1 MMSHNYKCNIINCI
15 FTFVFALLSV
25 SIKAENKDIVI
36 MSSVDNEI
44 VRLRWS
50 PINHEL
56 WQVANKYGYTLE
68 RYIFDKKKSMTMER
82 SDVYRPLSISEWRII
97 ADTNDRAAIV
107 SEAMF
112 GENFEIANEDTS
124 ALRMTN
130 VAKEQDMRFS
140 FAMLMAA
147 QDFDLA
153 CKMGVGSLQKI
164 EPGKK
169 YMYKVFINAPDSIV
183 KCDTGSCIVTSN
195 DMSQLPDILS
205 LNAVYVNGRVEL
217 RWPRA
222 TNEDYYAGYHI
233 ERSSDSVNYK
243 RVNKSMFV
251 PFESVA
257 NEQNYTFSDTVNN
270 KTDARYYYR
279 IQGVNF
285 FGEYSKYS
293 PVAAVSTYKPI
304 TETPYITELE
314 DAGGGNIRVTWE
326 FPVDEQQQLSGFQIL
341 VSDYVADNYMPMLND
356 LLPSETR
363 QCVVPTVGPSNYVI
377 VAAYD
382 KSGIEYLSMPKF
394 IQPID
399 SIPPKAPV
407 GLKGSMNSEGV
418 VSLDWTANTEPDIAG
433 YRVFY
438 TTDKYMDYTNL
449 TNRPITENHFEYK
462 FPLNWLNRNIYVTVL
477 AEDAFYNF
485 SDFSDTIAVKVFD
498 TIPPSPAVFR
508 SYESTDS
515 AICMEWVNSS
525 SSDLMATRLV
535 RTDGAN
541 ADTLLSFKDE
551 HTQFCDSG
559 AKSDKRYEY
568 TIVSIDSAGNKS
580 LSNTIAATGK
590 HKPYNVTLK
599 VKFDAG
605 ENAMV
610 LSWDNDDEKQ
620 TSAYIYKAANGG
632 KLYLFKT
639 ISGEE
644 TTFVDR
650 DVEINRPYSYRVKV
664 KLENGKTAITKTV
677 NTQ

>member
-1 MMSHNYKCNIINCI
+1 M
-15 FTFVFALLSV
+15 LLSV
-25 SIKAENKDIVI
+25 STMAQENIVL
-36 MSSVDNEI
+36 MSSVDSVN
-44 VRLRWS
+44 VHLRWS
-50 PINHEL
+50 PQNYLI
-56 WQVANKYGYTLE
+56 WKTANKYGYTLQRYTFDQKMNLTLE
-68 RYIFDKKKSMTMER
+68 RADDF
-82 SDVYRPLSISEWRII
+82 RPLSLDEWEPI
-97 ADTNDRAAIV
+97 ADTNDNAAV
-107 SEAMF
+107 VAQALF
-112 GENFEIANEDTS
+112 GESFEMANEGS
-124 ALRMTN
+124 SMLRMIN
-130 VAKEQDMRFS
+130 MAQEQDMRFS

-153 CKMGVGSLQKI
+153 CKMGLGTLQQI
-164 EPGKK
+164 DPDKK
-169 YMYKVFINAPDSIV
+169 YLYRLFVNVPDSVV
-183 KCDTGSCIVTSN
+183 KCDTAGCIVTSQ
-195 DMSQLPDILS
+195 DIPQLPNILD
-205 LNAVYVNGRVEL
+205 LAAVYINGRIEL
-217 RWPRA
+217 RWPKMI
-222 TNEDYYAGYHI
+222 NEDYFVGYYV
-233 ERSSDSVNYK
+233 ERSSDSVKYE
-243 RVNKSMFV
+243 RINKSLFV
-251 PFESVA
+251 PFETDSYVR
-257 NEQNYTFSDTVNN
+257 NYIFSDTVENVG
-270 KTDARYYYR
+270 DRYYYR

-304 TETPYITELE
+304 TKTPYITELE
-314 DAGGGNIRVTWE
+314 DAGGGNISVTWE
-326 FPVDEQQQLSGFQIL
+326 FPIDEQQQLSGFQIL
-341 VSDYVADNYMPMLND
+341 VSDYVADNYMPMLNE

-363 QCVVPTVGPSNYVI
+363 QCVVPSVGPSNYVI

-382 KSGIEYLSMPKF
+382 RSGIEYLSMPKF

-407 GLKGSMNSEGV
+407 GLRGSMNSEGV

-449 TNRPITENHFEYK
+449 TNKPITDNHFEYK

-515 AICMEWVNSS
+515 AICMEWVNST

-535 RTDGAN
+535 RTDGAKT
-541 ADTLLSFKDE
+541 DTLLSFKDE
-551 HTQFCDSG
+551 HTQFCDAG
-559 AKSDKRYEY
+559 VKSDKRYEY
-568 TIVSIDSAGNKS
+568 TIVSVDSAGNKS
-580 LSNTIAATGK
+580 LSNAIAATGK

-599 VKFDAG
+599 VKFDADK
-605 ENAMV
+605 NAMV
-610 LSWDNDDEKQ
+610 LKWDNGDEGQ
-620 TSAYIYKAANGG
+620 TSAYIYKAVDEG

-639 ISGEE
+639 ISGGEN
-644 TTFVDR
+644 TFVDR

-677 NTQ
+677 KNQ